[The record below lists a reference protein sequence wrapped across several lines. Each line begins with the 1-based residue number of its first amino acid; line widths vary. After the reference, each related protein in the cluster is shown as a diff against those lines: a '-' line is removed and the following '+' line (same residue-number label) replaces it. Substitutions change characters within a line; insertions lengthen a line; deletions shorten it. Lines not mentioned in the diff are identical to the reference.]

1 MQLDTDMINQE
12 VEELIDK
19 ITSSLRGVDSLGKKS
34 IDEEAVK
41 ALFLLLE
48 QMKEFIRNEEV
59 VNKRFVALLFYLYRQ
74 IHTEAMYTDYPEP
87 IFMLS
92 GQVESYVDELF
103 GKFFD

>member
-1 MQLDTDMINQE
+1 MQLNSDQINQE
-12 VEELIDK
+12 VEELVEK
-19 ITSSLRGVDSLGKKS
+19 ITSSLRGVDSSGKKV

-48 QMKEFIRNEEV
+48 QMKDFLQNEEV
-59 VNKRFVALLFYLYRQ
+59 VNKRFVALIFYLYGQ

-92 GQVESYVDELF
+92 GQVESYADELF